1 MKLNRIILP
10 AMAMALTLAAC
21 EDNKMEWGTPDGHG
35 QADLSDIPLS
45 LTEKIANYKSIK
57 EYAAE
62 YIPNMTVGLG
72 IGADYY
78 INNGTVKQLADANFN
93 TFTTGN
99 AMKHDAVVGNKGELN
114 FATIDCKCHSG
125 RRQNV
130 RTLFSV
136 AHAAETNVPEIADCS
151 RSSD

>member
-114 FATIDCKCHSG
+114 FATRDAVVTAFL
-125 RRQNV
+125 RD
-130 RTLFSV
+130 
-136 AHAAETNVPEIADCS
+136 A
-151 RSSD
+151 

>member
-57 EYAAE
+57 DV
-62 YIPNMTVGLG
+62 I
-72 IGADYY
+72 
-78 INNGTVKQLADANFN
+78 
-93 TFTTGN
+93 
-99 AMKHDAVVGNKGELN
+99 
-114 FATIDCKCHSG
+114 
-125 RRQNV
+125 
-130 RTLFSV
+130 
-136 AHAAETNVPEIADCS
+136 
-151 RSSD
+151 

>member
-57 EYAAE
+57 EYAA
-62 YIPNMTVGLG
+62 
-72 IGADYY
+72 
-78 INNGTVKQLADANFN
+78 
-93 TFTTGN
+93 
-99 AMKHDAVVGNKGELN
+99 
-114 FATIDCKCHSG
+114 
-125 RRQNV
+125 
-130 RTLFSV
+130 
-136 AHAAETNVPEIADCS
+136 
-151 RSSD
+151 